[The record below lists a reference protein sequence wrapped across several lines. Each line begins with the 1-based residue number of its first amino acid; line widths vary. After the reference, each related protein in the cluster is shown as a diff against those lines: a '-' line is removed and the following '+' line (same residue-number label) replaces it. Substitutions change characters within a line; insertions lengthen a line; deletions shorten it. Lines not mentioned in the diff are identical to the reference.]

1 MPGGALSWRDIANV
15 LMTSSTIRSI
25 GTCGLGLGLGLELGL
40 GLGLGLGL
48 VVGVGGRGRG
58 RVKDEHNEQHRHLSD
73 CLVPR
78 GQRGHELE
86 AEIVETRPRLGGE
99 MKVVVERLSAQK
111 LTQTQTQ
118 AWPPE
123 SRSC

>member
-1 MPGGALSWRDIANV
+1 MEGHRQCADDEQHDQKHRHLWVRVRVRVRARV
-15 LMTSSTIRSI
+15 R
-25 GTCGLGLGLGLELGL
+25 
-40 GLGLGLGL
+40 
-48 VVGVGGRGRG
+48 VRFGVGISGRGRGRGRG
-58 RVKDEHNEQHRHLSD
+58 RVKDEHNEQHRHLSG

>member
-1 MPGGALSWRDIANV
+1 MEGHRQCADDEQHDQKHRHLWVRVRVRARV
-15 LMTSSTIRSI
+15 R
-25 GTCGLGLGLGLELGL
+25 
-40 GLGLGLGL
+40 
-48 VVGVGGRGRG
+48 VRFGVGISGRGRG
-58 RVKDEHNEQHRHLSD
+58 RGRGWGRGRLKDEHKEQHRHLSG

-99 MKVVVERLSAQK
+99 RKVVVERLSAQK
-111 LTQTQTQ
+111 LTQTLTQ